1 MRCAALRRWAVCEC
15 ASVCSRGDWLEG
27 GTRLCYGGGGGLVLV
42 CDQVL
47 KAWGGS
53 IGEGVGLVS
62 AIVVVLLSS
71 YYSTLY
77 L

>member
-1 MRCAALRRWAVCEC
+1 M
-15 ASVCSRGDWLEG
+15 EG
-27 GTRLCYGGGGGLVLV
+27 GTRLCYGGGGGLALV
-42 CDQVL
+42 CEQVL
-47 KAWGGS
+47 KAWGRS